1 MVTFKDNYI
10 ELKKKWYSRYNEFVY
25 IDVDDHLADD
35 IFVKNKIPVKFK
47 GDYKHDDKKYIIV
60 YCKVKSKY
68 LDEFTNS
75 LGKLKNKMIHNGF
88 TDYEVF
94 CKNLSEKIYQDCLN

>member
-1 MVTFKDNYI
+1 MATVSENYI
-10 ELKKKWYSRYNEFVY
+10 KLKKKWYSRYHEFVY
-25 IDVDDHLADD
+25 VDTENHLADD
-35 IFVKNKIPVKFK
+35 VFVTNKIPVKFK

-75 LGKLKNKMIHNGF
+75 LGQLKNKMIHNGF
-88 TDYEVF
+88 KDYEVF

>member
-47 GDYKHDDKKYIIV
+47 GDYKHDDKKYVLV
-60 YCKVKSKY
+60 YCKVKPKY
-68 LDEFTNS
+68 IDEFLNS
-75 LGKLKNKMIHNGF
+75 LGELKNEMFHNGF
-88 TDYEVF
+88 ADYDMF
-94 CKNLSEKIYQDCLN
+94 CKNMLDRIRQDCLN

>member
-1 MVTFKDNYI
+1 MLTFNENYI
-10 ELKKKWYSRYNEFVY
+10 KLKKKWYSRYNEFIY
-25 IDVDDHLADD
+25 IDVNGHWADD

-47 GDYKHDDKKYIIV
+47 GDYKHDDEKYVIV

-68 LDEFTNS
+68 IDEFLNS
-75 LGKLKNKMIHNGF
+75 LGELKNKMLHNGF

-94 CKNLSEKIYQDCLN
+94 CENLLEKIRQDCLN

>member
-35 IFVKNKIPVKFK
+35 IFVKNKIPVKFR
-47 GDYKHDDKKYIIV
+47 GDYKHDDKKYVLV
-60 YCKVKSKY
+60 YCKVKPKY
-68 LDEFTNS
+68 IDEFLNS
-75 LGKLKNKMIHNGF
+75 LGELKNEMFHNGF
-88 TDYEVF
+88 ADYDMF
-94 CKNLSEKIYQDCLN
+94 CKNMLDRIRQDCLN